1 MKHEP
6 SALWQNFRSA
16 FADEIRGASDAT
28 LHLAWKTPS
37 NRTGLYGVEIIPR
50 VATRLGFTLEPE
62 LLRVDW
68 AMLERS
74 SSHENIPLIFVESEN
89 AAATAGREM
98 RKLCAVSCPVAALI
112 TVVEWNPEVF
122 PKSRWR
128 HELMAEWERI
138 IKAQYEV
145 WPREG
150 IIGIIVGE
158 WGPNN
163 VLRFYSL
170 AYSTTAD
177 ILRREEQLM
186 ERAIAIPD
194 ALTAA

>member
-68 AMLERS
+68 AVLEL
-74 SSHENIPLIFVESEN
+74 PVERCESY
-89 AAATAGREM
+89 AR
-98 RKLCAVSCPVAALI
+98 CPA
-112 TVVEWNPEVF
+112 P
-122 PKSRWR
+122 WR
-128 HELMAEWERI
+128 
-138 IKAQYEV
+138 
-145 WPREG
+145 P
-150 IIGIIVGE
+150 
-158 WGPNN
+158 
-163 VLRFYSL
+163 
-170 AYSTTAD
+170 
-177 ILRREEQLM
+177 
-186 ERAIAIPD
+186 
-194 ALTAA
+194 